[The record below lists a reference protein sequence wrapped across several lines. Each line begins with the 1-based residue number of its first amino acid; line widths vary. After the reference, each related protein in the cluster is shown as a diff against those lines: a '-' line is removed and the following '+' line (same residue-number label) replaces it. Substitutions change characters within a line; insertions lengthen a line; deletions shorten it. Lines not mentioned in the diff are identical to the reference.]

1 MAQLTGMS
9 GLAAVL
15 RHEMSSHVKDLER
28 QLAEAAAKADKLQKV
43 FDEVHDDFVQFH
55 TDVVCMT
62 RALHERLE
70 PEPLNNL
77 RLTDDGKRV
86 FDSYHQS
93 FRYILDCATRKLEHP
108 HPRPPRVEPD
118 SDDDSDDLDVE
129 LHLLDDDDDPLPWPM
144 YCGQYISEMTS
155 ETFDKFRHIPQFP
168 PLP

>member
-28 QLAEAAAKADKLQKV
+28 QLAEAAAKADKLQKA
-43 FDEVHDDFVQFH
+43 FDEVHDDFEQFH
-55 TDVVCMT
+55 TDMVSMT
-62 RALHERLE
+62 RALHERLRTGL
-70 PEPLNNL
+70 PIGLS
-77 RLTDDGKRV
+77 DDGSRI

-93 FRYILDCATRKLEHP
+93 LRYILACATRKLEHP

-155 ETFDKFRHIPQFP
+155 QTFDKFRHIPQFP